1 MNHMKVDKTHQA
13 VESLLK
19 AADWSIQDHTE
30 IDFKKSLGVAVRDFP
45 LARAYGKVDYL
56 LFLEGRA
63 VGVIEF
69 KTEDRPLDGIPID
82 SEKYSRGLPF
92 TLRLFTR
99 PLPFLYQSSGF
110 KTCFTNV
117 FDPLPKPRNLTG
129 FYRPETLSLWI
140 EDGMVGETPR
150 DMAAEY
156 FPEHRR
162 RGRSFQERLMINM
175 PKLETAGLSPEQH
188 KAITNVE
195 ISLSENRRR
204 SLIEMA
210 SGLERTIVVT
220 HMIERLLKFADARCV
235 LILVQSTEIV
245 QKLEAA
251 IKEHLPTTENIPF
264 TQTFPLQDLR
274 EGKLASDTR
283 LCITSLSDLHSFL
296 TDQDAL
302 NEEKGSNN
310 AIPIRYNPSF
320 PIESFE
326 VIILELCDTPL
337 PPHFQGTLEYFDTY
351 LIGLTEKASQAADDF
366 FEQNLVMQYKNVKPV
381 PDPLSD
387 GLNMISS

>member
-1 MNHMKVDKTHQA
+1 MNNMKPDQIHQA

-19 AADWSIQDHTE
+19 TADWSIQDHVE

-56 LFLEGRA
+56 LFLEGKA
-63 VGVIEF
+63 AGLIALQ
-69 KTEDRPLDGIPID
+69 TEDKPLDGVPID

-110 KTCFTNV
+110 KTCFTNG
-117 FDPLPKPRNLTG
+117 FDPLPIPRNLIG
-129 FYRPETLSLWI
+129 FHRPETLNLWI
-140 EDGMVGETPR
+140 EDGMVGEPPR

-175 PKLETAGLSPEQH
+175 PKLETAGLLPEQH

-195 ISLSENRRR
+195 TSLSENRRR
-204 SLIEMA
+204 TLIEMT
-210 SGLERTIVVT
+210 SGFERTIVVI
-220 HMIERLLKFADARCV
+220 HMIERLLKFADARRV
-235 LILVQSTEIV
+235 LILVQSTGIAK
-245 QKLEAA
+245 KLEAA
-251 IKEHLPTTENIPF
+251 IKGNILPTENIPF
-264 TQTFPLQDLR
+264 TQTFPLQDLGG
-274 EGKLASDTR
+274 GKLASDTR
-283 LCITSLSDLHSFL
+283 LCITRLSDLHSLL
-296 TDQDAL
+296 TDQDGL
-302 NEEKGSNN
+302 NGTKCSNN
-310 AIPIRYNPSF
+310 EIPIRYNPSF

-326 VIILELCDTPL
+326 VVILELSDTPL
-337 PPHFQGTLEYFDTY
+337 PRHFQGILEYFDTY
-351 LIGLTEKASQAADDF
+351 LIGLTEKASQETANF
-366 FEQNLVMQYKNVKPV
+366 FEQNLVMQYKKDKPV
-381 PDPLSD
+381 SDPLSD